1 MRAVLAPSPSGTLLT
16 QRLARAGTRLAPA
29 ALSAMFGLSWAP
41 AAHAGKLGDLREETG
56 SSSGGSSSSSDDDD
70 DDDDCSLL
78 EALFG
83 GCSQSTL
90 TPSPGYVATP
100 EESSA
105 LADERR
111 LGHARYF
118 PLYPY
123 RGAASGNLVRRHFH
137 LDLTPTACSVDNDGC
152 HTIAQSVACIDNTCY
167 ADPHAYVVPP
177 VADKVQTYRL
187 QFQLDAGQDR
197 DGLQRGT
204 ISGALDGNTGIG
216 LESKFTYWL
225 EPLPDGNTDGTWL
238 GDANLRLALVTLP
251 AFQLRL
257 GGGGRFQFDAKS
269 GVAGFN
275 ATLGAELYPVQ
286 PLVLRVDADVGN
298 LGDAFAYETQAS
310 LGVIF
315 RRTELLVGVSTLRI
329 GDIPFDSAFGGVRFH
344 L

>member
-1 MRAVLAPSPSGTLLT
+1 MRAVIALSSLEATFSKLV
-16 QRLARAGTRLAPA
+16 ARTGTRLAPLA
-29 ALSAMFGLSWAP
+29 VATAIGLSWAP
-41 AAHAGKLGDLREETG
+41 VVHAGKLGDLREETG
-56 SSSGGSSSSSDDDD
+56 SSNSGGSSSSSDDDD
-70 DDDDCSLL
+70 DDDCSILD
-78 EALFG
+78 ALFG
-83 GCSQSTL
+83 GCSQSAVTAGP
-90 TPSPGYVATP
+90 TYVATP
-100 EESSA
+100 EENSA
-105 LADERR
+105 FADELR

-152 HTIAQSVACIDNTCY
+152 HTVAQSVACVDNTCY
-167 ADPHAYVVPP
+167 ADPHAYVAPP

-187 QFQLDAGQDR
+187 QFQLDGGQDR

-204 ISGALDGNTGIG
+204 VSGALDSNTGLG

-225 EPLPDGNTDGTWL
+225 ENLPGGNSDGTWL
-238 GDANLRLALVTLP
+238 GDVNMRVALVTLP

-257 GGGGRFQFDAKS
+257 GGGGRFQFDSGS

-275 ATLGAELYPVQ
+275 GTLGAELYPVQ

-298 LGDAFAYETQAS
+298 LGDAFAYEAQAS

-315 RRTELLVGVSTLRI
+315 RRTELLVGVSTLRV